1 MTDWSM
7 RPVPSDGLED
17 IVEWMDDAEVEIY
30 RLQKRLRFLNCL
42 ETVGVDNWEGYEQ
55 AQELME

>member
-1 MTDWSM
+1 M
-7 RPVPSDGLED
+7 RPVPLDDYPE

-55 AQELME
+55 TQELME